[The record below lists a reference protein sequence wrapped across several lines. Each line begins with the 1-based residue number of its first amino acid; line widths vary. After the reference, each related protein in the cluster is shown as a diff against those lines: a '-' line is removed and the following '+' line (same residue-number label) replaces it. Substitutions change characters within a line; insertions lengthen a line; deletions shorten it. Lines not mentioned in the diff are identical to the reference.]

1 VAGDIPTQPRPS
13 ADRSMN
19 HVGNY
24 VIGETQRGVVRRE
37 SQHFCGPANSQ
48 SLDDSTDDAV
58 RRGLRAGDSIRIE
71 VRPSLAPGRLVAA
84 RVLAREAEQLLVIV
98 TPGDLAGLSMSSLE
112 GERHVI
118 ASWSNGRNFVHG
130 GYRVRDMS
138 QHPVGVLRLDDS
150 EPLDDRDR
158 RRPRLRRS
166 MPAQLWTPETGDV
179 TASVIDLSLGARG
192 SKSASCRTPIQSMPP
207 LVTVKTLFT
216 CQRRSSRPFQPELS
230 ASTSRYEFAFIQPV
244 NEQRMRCKT
253 SWTMASKKH

>member
-1 VAGDIPTQPRPS
+1 MAGDIPPQPRPS

-58 RRGLRAGDSIRIE
+58 RRGLRAGDSI
-71 VRPSLAPGRLVAA
+71 
-84 RVLAREAEQLLVIV
+84 
-98 TPGDLAGLSMSSLE
+98 SLE

-130 GYRVRDMS
+130 GYRVRDMA

-158 RRPRLRRS
+158 RRPQIRRS
-166 MPAQLWTPETGDV
+166 MPAQLWTPETADA
-179 TASVIDLSLGARG
+179 TASVIDLSLRARG
-192 SKSASCRTPIQSMPP
+192 SKSASCRTPIQSMPS
-207 LVTVKTLFT
+207 LVTVQTLFT
-216 CQRRSSRPFQPELS
+216 CPRRSSRPFQPELS

-244 NEQRMRCKT
+244 NEQRMRSKT
-253 SWTMASKKH
+253 SWTMAPKKH